1 MYVCMCILA
10 HFFLDYEYE
19 GMVNVWIHIIR
30 EDENQIYTPH
40 DDIFME
46 FLIISLVF
54 WFHVDL

>member
-54 WFHVDL
+54 